1 MNLDTI
7 KPIEKI
13 FEENVIPITFSSSNS
28 FAPYLAVT
36 IKSIIDKS
44 DDAYNYDLVVFTRD
58 MSDYNK
64 KILTQM
70 CNKDNFSIRFVNVK
84 EFFDKLNLYTLSH
97 ITIETYFRL
106 IIPKYMSN
114 YKKILFL
121 DSDLIIC
128 EDVKNLFKYDIS
140 DYALA
145 ATEEC
150 LMSALLGIYGKKLI
164 DYMTERLKL
173 KDVDKYFQAG
183 VLLINIDYFNLHD
196 CSSKLID
203 MVRNFNYN
211 IVDQDAMN
219 ELLNNKC
226 FWLPNEWNYPPLQ
239 KHMKLKN
246 YLENMSDFI
255 RKKYL
260 SVKNPKILHFADYS
274 KPWYDP
280 SEDYANVWWEVAKTT
295 PYYECI
301 LSYMMD
307 KKFEVYNHM
316 NISFIKNVKNYK
328 LYCLKYLKYK
338 VLELFA
344 KNKQKKERYINKKNL
359 YKERIMQVKKAFES
373 VP

>member
-28 FAPYLAVT
+28 FAPYLGVT

-44 DDAYNYDLVVFTRD
+44 DDAYNYDLVVFTKD

-84 EFFDKLNLYTLSH
+84 EFFDKLNLYTPAH

-106 IIPKYMSN
+106 IIPKYMGN

-150 LMSALLGIYGKKLI
+150 LMSALLGIYGKKVV
-164 DYMTERLKL
+164 DYMYERLKL
-173 KDVDKYFQAG
+173 KDVDRYFQAG
-183 VLLINIDYFNLHD
+183 VMLINIDYFNLHD
-196 CSSKLID
+196 CSSKLMD
-203 MVRNFNYN
+203 MVCNFNYN

-219 ELLNNKC
+219 ELLNDKC
-226 FWLPNEWNYPPLQ
+226 YWLPNEWNYPPLQ

-246 YLENMSDFI
+246 YIENMSDFI
-255 RKKYL
+255 RNKYL
-260 SVKNPKILHFADYS
+260 SVKNPKILHFADRS
-274 KPWYDP
+274 KPWIDA
-280 SEDYANVWWEVAKTT
+280 SEDYATVWWKVAKTT
-295 PYYECI
+295 PYYEYI
-301 LSYMMD
+301 LSNMMD
-307 KKFEVYNHM
+307 KKLEKYNNS
-316 NISFIKNVKNYK
+316 NIYFIKNVKNYK
-328 LYCLKYLKYK
+328 LYCLKYWKFK
-338 VLELFA
+338 FLELITI
-344 KNKQKKERYINKKNL
+344 NKHKKEHYIYKKNL
-359 YKERIMQVKKAFES
+359 YKGRILQVKQAFKS
-373 VP
+373 V

>member
-1 MNLDTI
+1 M
-7 KPIEKI
+7 
-13 FEENVIPITFSSSNS
+13 
-28 FAPYLAVT
+28 
-36 IKSIIDKS
+36 
-44 DDAYNYDLVVFTRD
+44 
-58 MSDYNK
+58 
-64 KILTQM
+64 
-70 CNKDNFSIRFVNVK
+70 
-84 EFFDKLNLYTLSH
+84 NLYTPAH

-114 YKKILFL
+114 YEKILFL

-150 LMSALLGIYGKKLI
+150 LMSALLGIFGKSHI

-173 KDVDKYFQAG
+173 KNVDKYFQAG

-203 MVRNFNYN
+203 MVCNFDYN

-219 ELLNNKC
+219 ELLNDKC

-255 RKKYL
+255 RNKYL

-316 NISFIKNVKNYK
+316 NISFIKNIKNYK
-328 LYCLKYLKYK
+328 LYCLKYWKYE
-338 VLELFA
+338 VLELFT
-344 KNKQKKERYINKKNL
+344 KNKQKKERYINQKNL

-373 VP
+373 VS